1 MLRRGVL
8 AWRAGIEP
16 EDLAR
21 RSRGLAQRVIEHPRW
36 SEAEGVAAF
45 VGVRGEP
52 DTRPLLRAALAAGKR
67 LWLPRVSDDRAR
79 IEFLP
84 VASLD
89 ELVPGVM
96 GLLEPPRGAP
106 APLHAAQGL
115 GLILVPGLAF
125 DRAGRRLGFGKGH
138 YDRAL
143 AGVRLRELPTRVG
156 LCLEEALEPGGEP
169 LPADEH
175 DVPMHW
181 VLTPS
186 EQLRC
191 SPQ

>member
-106 APLHAAQGL
+106 APLHAARIRGA
-115 GLILVPGLAF
+115 GDGGEH
-125 DRAGRRLGFGKGH
+125 RAA
-138 YDRAL
+138 DDI
-143 AGVRLRELPTRVG
+143 GVQQAARQARHPWRQ
-156 LCLEEALEPGGEP
+156 ALEHVFRQAGPEQN
-169 LPADEH
+169 LPHPDE
-175 DVPMHW
+175 
-181 VLTPS
+181 
-186 EQLRC
+186 
-191 SPQ
+191 